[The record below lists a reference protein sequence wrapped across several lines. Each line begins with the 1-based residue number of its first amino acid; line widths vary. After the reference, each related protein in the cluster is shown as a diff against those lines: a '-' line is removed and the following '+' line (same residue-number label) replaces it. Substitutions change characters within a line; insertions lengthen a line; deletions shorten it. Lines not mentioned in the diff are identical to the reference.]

1 MKKIKYKTTIAIIS
15 VALMSFLGILTETSL
30 NVTYPA
36 MMKQFEIGLNT
47 VQWATTGYLLTI
59 AIVMVTSSFFNRRVV
74 TRKLF
79 ITAVLG
85 FSLGSLISGV
95 GPSFGWVL
103 LGRILSTTGAGIST
117 PLMFNLIVEIMPQEK
132 WGSYMGI
139 AGLVIVLA
147 PTLGPTF
154 GGLVSYY
161 LNWQYIFIIALIF
174 AIVVLIAGLLVL
186 ENYHDAEKV
195 KFDLIGF
202 MILALAFISLTL
214 AVNQLSQGFAH
225 WESWL
230 YFVVSVFCFIAFV
243 RHESK
248 VAIPLI
254 NLEVFANHPFTLGLV
269 AYFLLQFINI
279 GTSFVLPNYIQIVNQ
294 QSSLVSGLLLL
305 PGSIISALM
314 NPCFGRMYDRFGGKL
329 PLFCGASMMLLGTLC
344 FTLLGLKLTV
354 WMIIVFYAFLTFG
367 HKMAFSNTM
376 AEMLKRQNDQLKS
389 DATAVGQTAQQLAGS
404 LGTAILA
411 AIISINQVNASNYR
425 LATAKGSQLAFAL
438 TVGLLIIIIFCYIK
452 LFNYNIHK
460 KVGK

>member
-1 MKKIKYKTTIAIIS
+1 M
-15 VALMSFLGILTETSL
+15 
-30 NVTYPA
+30 
-36 MMKQFEIGLNT
+36 
-47 VQWATTGYLLTI
+47 
-59 AIVMVTSSFFNRRVV
+59 
-74 TRKLF
+74 
-79 ITAVLG
+79 
-85 FSLGSLISGV
+85 
-95 GPSFGWVL
+95 
-103 LGRILSTTGAGIST
+103 
-117 PLMFNLIVEIMPQEK
+117 
-132 WGSYMGI
+132 
-139 AGLVIVLA
+139 
-147 PTLGPTF
+147 
-154 GGLVSYY
+154 
-161 LNWQYIFIIALIF
+161 
-174 AIVVLIAGLLVL
+174 
-186 ENYHDAEKV
+186 
-195 KFDLIGF
+195 
-202 MILALAFISLTL
+202 
-214 AVNQLSQGFAH
+214 
-225 WESWL
+225 
-230 YFVVSVFCFIAFV
+230 
-243 RHESK
+243 
-248 VAIPLI
+248 
-254 NLEVFANHPFTLGLV
+254 
-269 AYFLLQFINI
+269 QFINI

-305 PGSIISALM
+305 PGSILSALM

-367 HKMAFSNTM
+367 NKMAFSNTM

>member
-329 PLFCGASMMLLGTLC
+329 PLFCGACTLMMT
-344 FTLLGLKLTV
+344 
-354 WMIIVFYAFLTFG
+354 
-367 HKMAFSNTM
+367 
-376 AEMLKRQNDQLKS
+376 
-389 DATAVGQTAQQLAGS
+389 
-404 LGTAILA
+404 
-411 AIISINQVNASNYR
+411 
-425 LATAKGSQLAFAL
+425 
-438 TVGLLIIIIFCYIK
+438 
-452 LFNYNIHK
+452 
-460 KVGK
+460 